1 MRRPSCALR
10 SPASWKITRWKSPS
24 LCALALLAC
33 AAPPVH
39 ADATL
44 TYELRGADN
53 TTTVKKFSTARFFVR
68 IDDPDDA
75 ERYLLFEAGKFFPLY
90 EVDQAKGTYSLVTP
104 EVIVFMGPDNPA
116 KKEANAKAAQT
127 EKAPAPVFMPVKKKL
142 TVAGVSCRVIHE
154 MVDDKPVIEHCMA
167 NSAKLDLTTREIK
180 IIARTFSMA
189 RERKFDWLGVG
200 TEDEEFISIQSRDLN
215 TNRVFKLTS
224 VSTKPLEQD
233 YLRIPREYKKV
244 EPDKQA
250 AAIPSE

>member
-1 MRRPSCALR
+1 M
-10 SPASWKITRWKSPS
+10 KHS
-24 LCALALLAC
+24 LILIFATVVLAFTKLAG
-33 AAPPVH
+33 

-44 TYELRGADN
+44 TYELTEADGSKA
-53 TTTVKKFSTARFFVR
+53 VKKFSTARFYVR
-68 IDDPDDA
+68 IDDPADE

-90 EVDQAKGTYSLVTP
+90 EVDQAKSTYRLVTP

-180 IIARTFSMA
+180 IMARTFSMA

-215 TNRVFKLTS
+215 TNRVLKLTS
-224 VSTKPLEQD
+224 VSNKPLEQG

-244 EPDKQA
+244 EPGEQA
-250 AAIPSE
+250 AATPSE